1 MYRLRLLRLTRGSTA
16 AAALAAVTLLSGCG
30 AFPDPAP
37 LDGARSTRPIDT
49 GSVTTPGPV
58 LYAAVVA
65 RMVQEGTA
73 TYTFSGIGGGQTVS
87 GSGQMRF
94 TPGAYD
100 ADVELIMPETGRVRA
115 VLMPTVAYLALPA
128 AKGLPR
134 DKPWLRVGPLPT
146 SRFGK
151 ELSPVVDQLRGSFD
165 PSQALGL
172 LQAARSVEEIG
183 PAMVEGV
190 PTTRH
195 RAVIGV
201 RRATAMAEGPL
212 EEQYRSMLEAGVRTL
227 AFDVWLDTE
236 GLPRRYST
244 DIPTSAGL
252 YSVTG
257 IYRDWGDPVRI
268 EEPKAKEVFDS
279 DKLTG

>member
-1 MYRLRLLRLTRGSTA
+1 MRQKRLMRLKCGCVA

-30 AFPDPAP
+30 VFTGPDPAASTGSASS
-37 LDGARSTRPIDT
+37 LGA

-65 RMVQEGTA
+65 RMVKEGTA
-73 TYTFSGIGGGQTVS
+73 TFTFSGIGGGQTVS

-100 ADVELIMPETGRVRA
+100 ADVELTMPETGRVRA
-115 VLMPTVAYLALPA
+115 VLMPTVAYLALPP

-172 LQAARSVEEIG
+172 LQAARSVEEVG
-183 PAMVEGV
+183 PATVEGV

-201 RRATAMAEGPL
+201 RRATEMAEGPL

-227 AFDVWLDTE
+227 EFDVWLDTE

-257 IYRDWGDPVRI
+257 TYRDWGKPVRI

>member
-1 MYRLRLLRLTRGSTA
+1 MRPQRRKHLTHGSLM
-16 AAALAAVTLLSGCG
+16 AAALAVAMLLSGCG
-30 AFPDPAP
+30 VFTAP
-37 LDGARSTRPIDT
+37 ERAAGA
-49 GSVTTPGPV
+49 GSSREVAAVTTPGPV

-73 TYTFSGIGGGQTVS
+73 TFTFSGIGGGQTVS

-100 ADVELIMPETGRVRA
+100 ADVELTMPETGRVRA

-134 DKPWLRVGPLPT
+134 DKPWLRVRPLPT

-151 ELSPVVDQLRGSFD
+151 ELSPVVDQLRGAFD

-172 LQAARSVEEIG
+172 LQAARSVEEIA
-183 PAMVEGV
+183 PATVEGV
-190 PTTRH
+190 STTRH
-195 RAVIGV
+195 RAVISV
-201 RRATAMAEGPL
+201 RRAAETAEGPL

-227 AFDVWLDTE
+227 TFDVWLDTD

-244 DIPTSAGL
+244 DIPTTAGL
-252 YSVTG
+252 YSITG
-257 IYRDWGDPVRI
+257 IYRDWGKPVRI